1 MCYKSKKWIIQS
13 VSNTMQNCISDED
26 PDQQAT
32 GLFNTQK
39 KSPNS
44 YSNVL
49 SKSGHYPLISKT
61 FSSIP
66 ITNNTLPHP
75 QCLTPVSWPS
85 SCSICRQAYTSS
97 RRKPSHYVNKYRIR
111 ALPSSTAAAAAPFS
125 SSFFFFTPFLPVYH
139 YLNGYKQL
147 SPLTILENKCPYIY

>member
-1 MCYKSKKWIIQS
+1 
-13 VSNTMQNCISDED
+13 MQNCISDED

-44 YSNVL
+44 YSNML

-61 FSSIP
+61 FSSIS

-97 RRKPSHYVNKYRIR
+97 RRKLSHYVNKYRIR

-125 SSFFFFTPFLPVYH
+125 SFFFFYSFSSC
-139 YLNGYKQL
+139 L
-147 SPLTILENKCPYIY
+147 SLLKWLQAAEPPHNSWEQMPLHLLVSSPWPDIRSLYQRTG